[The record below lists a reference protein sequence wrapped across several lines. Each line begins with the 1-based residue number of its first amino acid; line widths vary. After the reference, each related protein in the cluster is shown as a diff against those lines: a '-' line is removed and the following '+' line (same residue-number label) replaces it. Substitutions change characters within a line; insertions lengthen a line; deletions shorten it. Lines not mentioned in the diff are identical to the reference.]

1 MSASGDMSS
10 GYSFNIHGPPAW
22 ADNFC
27 DCLET
32 SLMNLD
38 FSPEDEAFRAE
49 ARDWLHDNVP
59 REERPP
65 SDDGMRAFDL
75 AWQKLQYDGGWA
87 GVSWPEEYGGR
98 GLGLTRQLI
107 WYEEYARAGAPNAEL
122 LFVGCNHAAPTIM
135 TWGTDEQ
142 KQYHLPR
149 ILKGE
154 VAWCQGFSE
163 PNNGSD
169 LGGLRC
175 RAVVDGDHLVVNG
188 SKIWTSS
195 AHLADWQELLV
206 RTDTVAPKHKGIS
219 WVICDMNTPGIELR
233 PILIMTAP
241 GHHHFNQ
248 VFYNNVRIPLS
259 NVVGPLNEGWKV
271 AMSTLGFE
279 RGTASMSEQIRYN
292 VVVEKLVEMARER
305 FGASALEH
313 DEIGARLAQLRA
325 ESAAVRAMTYSIAS
339 RAAGG
344 QPPGSEASL
353 MRAFFSQL
361 QQRIRRIAL
370 DVIGEDALELPDTN
384 DPWIRPYLRSYSNTI
399 AAGTSEIQ
407 RNIIGERVLGLPR

>member
-1 MSASGDMSS
+1 
-10 GYSFNIHGPPAW
+10 
-22 ADNFC
+22 
-27 DCLET
+27 
-32 SLMNLD
+32 MNLD
-38 FSPEDEAFRAE
+38 FSPEDEEFRTE

-65 SDDGMRAFDL
+65 SGEGMRQFDL
-75 AWQKLQYDGGWA
+75 TWQKLQYDGGWA

-135 TWGTDEQ
+135 TWGTDAQ

-206 RTDTVAPKHKGIS
+206 RTDTDAAKHKGIS

-292 VVVEKLVEMARER
+292 VVVEKLVDMARER
-305 FGASALEH
+305 FGAKALEH

-339 RAAGG
+339 RAADGR
-344 QPPGSEASL
+344 PPGSEASL

-370 DVIGEDALELPDTN
+370 DVIGEDSLELPDRN

>member
-1 MSASGDMSS
+1 MDLH
-10 GYSFNIHGPPAW
+10 FTR
-22 ADNFC
+22 D
-27 DCLET
+27 
-32 SLMNLD
+32 
-38 FSPEDEAFRAE
+38 DELFRQE
-49 ARDWLHDNVP
+49 ARAWLESNVP
-59 REERPP
+59 REPRPP
-65 SDDGMRAFDL
+65 EGQGMRDFDL
-75 AWQKLQYDGGWA
+75 GWQRRQYEGGWA
-87 GVSWPEEYGGR
+87 GINWPTQYGGR
-98 GLGLTRQLI
+98 GLDITRQLI
-107 WYEEYARAGAPNAEL
+107 WYEEYARADGPNCEL
-122 LFVGCNHAAPTIM
+122 LFVGVNHAAPTIM
-135 TWGTDEQ
+135 ARGTEEQ
-142 KQYHLPR
+142 KAFHLPR

-175 RAVVDGDHLVVNG
+175 RAEIDGDHLVVNG

-206 RTDTVAPKHKGIS
+206 RTDTAAPKHKGIS
-219 WVICDMNTPGIELR
+219 WVICDMRTPGIELR

-241 GHHHFNQ
+241 DHHHFNQ
-248 VFYNNVRIPLS
+248 VFYTDVRIPIS
-259 NVVGPLNEGWKV
+259 NVVGEINDGWNV

-279 RGTASMSEQIRYN
+279 RGTASMLEQIRYGK
-292 VVVEKLVEMARER
+292 VVERLIEMARER
-305 FGASALEH
+305 YGNRSLDY
-313 DEIGARLAQLRA
+313 DELGQRLAQLRA
-325 ESAAVRAMTYSIAS
+325 EVTAVRAMTYRIAS
-339 RAAGG
+339 RASTGA
-344 QPPGSEASL
+344 PGSEASL

-370 DVIGEDALELPDTN
+370 DVIGPDAIELPDD